1 MWREVATD
9 LPTEPRMH
17 VNVATASHIKLKSI
31 GDRWAVVV
39 VHGVVESVLKDTVGE
54 QDHADAQYV
63 EILNEVEHRANSAA
77 IVAEHEAGKIID
89 QAQQAGEDGAYL
101 PRRIR

>member
-17 VNVATASHIKLKSI
+17 VNVATASHIKLKST
-31 GDRWAVVV
+31 GDQWAVVA
-39 VHGVVESVLKDTVGE
+39 VHGNVESVLKGTAGE
-54 QDHADAQYV
+54 HDHADAQYV
-63 EILNEVEHRANSAA
+63 EIINEVERRANSAA
-77 IVAEHEAGKIID
+77 IVAEHEAGKIIE
-89 QAQQAGEDGAYL
+89 QAAPADKGAFYP